1 MGRYVVRRL
10 LQMIPVF
17 IGTTFLIFAMVHILP
32 GDPIKAMFGDKAAD
46 PATAAMLRHRYH
58 LDEPLLSQYWTYL
71 SGLVHGDLGVS
82 FANGDQP
89 VTAIL
94 RQAWPITARLA
105 LMAFGIEMVFGV
117 VLGLLAGLRRGRL
130 FDNVVLVLTLVV
142 ISIPIFVL
150 AYVAQYVLGIKLG
163 LVKATVSGGAPA
175 NELILPA
182 IVLGSLSLAYVSRLT
197 RTSVVENLR
206 SDFIRTAIAKGLP
219 RRRVI
224 GVHLLRTS
232 LIPVVT
238 FLGADLGALM
248 GGAIVTE
255 RVFNITGVGFNIFR
269 AVTLKDGPTS
279 VGLVTV
285 LVVVF
290 LFSSL
295 VVDLLYAV
303 LDPRI
308 RYA

>member
-1 MGRYVVRRL
+1 
-10 LQMIPVF
+10 MIPVF
-17 IGTTFLIFAMVHILP
+17 IGTTFLIFVMVHVLP
-32 GDPIKAMFGDKAAD
+32 GDPVRAMFGDKAAD
-46 PATAAMLRHRYH
+46 PTVVATLRHRYH
-58 LDEPLLSQYWTYL
+58 LDEPLLTQYWLYL
-71 SGLVHGDLGVS
+71 SGLVRGDFGISL
-82 FANGDQP
+82 ANGDRP

-94 RQAWPITARLA
+94 AQAWPITARLG
-105 LMAFGIEMVFGV
+105 LMAFGVELVFGV
-117 VLGLLAGLRRGRL
+117 LLGLAAGLRRGRL
-130 FDNVVLVLTLVV
+130 FDNVVLALTLVV

-150 AYVAQYVLGIKLG
+150 AYVAQIVLGLKLH
-163 LVKATVSGGAPA
+163 LVSATVSGGAPV

-238 FLGADLGALM
+238 FLGTDLGALM

-255 RVFNITGVGFNIFR
+255 RVFNITGVGFNIFK
-269 AVTLKDGPTS
+269 AIELKDGPTS

-285 LVVVF
+285 LVIIF